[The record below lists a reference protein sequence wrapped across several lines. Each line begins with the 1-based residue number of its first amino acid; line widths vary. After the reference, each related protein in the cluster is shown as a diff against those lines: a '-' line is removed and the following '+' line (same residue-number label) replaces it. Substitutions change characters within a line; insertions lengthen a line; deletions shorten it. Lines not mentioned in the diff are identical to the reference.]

1 MSTVKSETHTPVT
14 DVSFF
19 KPNKEREDIVTSLEE
34 WAALLLKPEIT
45 DTLNVA
51 KKDSNTKRRFRHA
64 KKPTNFQL
72 TEANYTTT

>member
-19 KPNKEREDIVTSLEE
+19 KPNKERDDIVMSLEE

-45 DTLNVA
+45 DILKVV

-64 KKPTNFQL
+64 KKPLNFQL
-72 TEANYTTT
+72 TDTNYTTT